1 LANDNALQRIQ
12 LKLTAQI
19 FGVKRPVAHLF
30 AACLLTSSGLLLLWM
45 TVPDEDGHIDHFG
58 NTLSMAVANQVI
70 EPLVAEDLIHLGVLA
85 NRMTELPEVI
95 GAAVYRVDDEMLTL
109 SGDVMRGRPFTRPVI
124 HDGAIVGYVRLHI
137 DETGFGSSLSSGLF
151 IFSFLWMALAPALIV
166 WGSRLLP
173 DFTAPRREPVAPS
186 PTVETAPPQPVFLIT
201 VNLFNQLS
209 LSPEHG
215 AEELSFA
222 RKVAA
227 AIATHYQAEVA
238 DLPGTGLILSFPATD
253 NDDRPFHAIC
263 AAFALT
269 QMFEQAQT
277 RGRYRLGVHVQEGTP
292 ESEEAIADA
301 AVLSALARDN
311 TLIISEPVY
320 RQLPYPERII
330 CDPVAHP
337 LLEELTT
344 VGGSAFLAVRLG
356 DPHQDLVDQIV
367 SELSYS
373 RRSTASESTF

>member
-1 LANDNALQRIQ
+1 M
-12 LKLTAQI
+12 KLTAQI

-30 AACLLTSSGLLLLWM
+30 AACLLTGGGLLLIWM

-58 NTLSMAVANQVI
+58 NTLAMAIANQVI

-85 NRMTELPEVI
+85 NRMTELPAVI

-137 DETGFGSSLSSGLF
+137 DETGFGSSLPPSLLT
-151 IFSFLWMALAPALIV
+151 FSFLWMLLAPALIV

-173 DFTAPRREPVAPS
+173 DFTPSRSEPVVPPPIAEA
-186 PTVETAPPQPVFLIT
+186 VPPQPVFLIT

-209 LSPEHG
+209 FSPEQA
-215 AEELSFA
+215 AEELALA
-222 RKVAA
+222 RNTAA
-227 AIATHYQAEVA
+227 AIATHYQADVA

-263 AAFALT
+263 AAFALS
-269 QMFEQAQT
+269 QLFAQAQT
-277 RGRYRLGVHVQEGTP
+277 LGRYRFGVHVQEGTP
-292 ESEEAIADA
+292 ETEEAVADA

-311 TLIISEPVY
+311 TLIISETVY
-320 RQLPYPERII
+320 RRLAYPERVI
-330 CDPVAHP
+330 CNPVAHP

-344 VGGSAFLAVRLG
+344 VGGNAFLAVRLG
-356 DPHQDLVDQIV
+356 DPHQGLIDQLV
-367 SELSYS
+367 SELPYS
-373 RRSTASESTF
+373 PRSTASESTF